1 MRMKLINKRG
11 CEESMKKIVASLF
24 FVIVIISVAMIA
36 LPEARSEEGKETEDS
51 AFQKLSDLI
60 NGKYEVKTI
69 PCKKIRTFQRLSDC
83 ISAVSRGSE

>member
-1 MRMKLINKRG
+1 MRR
-11 CEESMKKIVASLF
+11 ASLF
-24 FVIVIISVAMIA
+24 LVIAIISVAMIA
-36 LPEARSEEGKETEDS
+36 LPEARSEERKETEDS

-83 ISAVSRGSE
+83 IDAVRRSSGE

>member
-1 MRMKLINKRG
+1 MHKIISKKD
-11 CEESMKKIVASLF
+11 CERSMKKLVVSLF
-24 FVIVIISVAMIA
+24 LVIAVISAVMTN
-36 LPEARSEEGKETEDS
+36 LPEARAEEGKETEDS

>member
-1 MRMKLINKRG
+1 MHKIISKKD
-11 CEESMKKIVASLF
+11 CERLMKKLVVSLF
-24 FVIVIISVAMIA
+24 LVITVISAVMTN
-36 LPEARSEEGKETEDS
+36 LPEARAEEGKETEDS